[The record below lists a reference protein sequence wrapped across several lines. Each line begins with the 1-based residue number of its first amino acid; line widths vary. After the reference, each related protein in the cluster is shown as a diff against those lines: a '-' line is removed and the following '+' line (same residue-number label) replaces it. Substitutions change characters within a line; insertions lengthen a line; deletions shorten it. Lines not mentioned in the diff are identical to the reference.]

1 VNTDVV
7 YTVYSGLNQSYNQD
21 YFLWNAYVGYK
32 FFKDRSLE
40 AKVSVFDLLDQNRS
54 IGRTVTG
61 NYTEDYNTTVLK
73 RYFMFT
79 LTYTFKKFKSG
90 TQPKSEIEEDPL
102 KDIPGMPPR
111 QPRNNGG
118 GGGY

>member
-1 VNTDVV
+1 M
-7 YTVYSGLNQSYNQD
+7 
-21 YFLWNAYVGYK
+21 GYK
-32 FFKDRSLE
+32 FFKDKSLE
-40 AKVSVFDLLDQNRS
+40 AKVSVFDILNQNRS

-90 TQPKSEIEEDPL
+90 TQPKAEEDHNPMRNM
-102 KDIPGMPPR
+102 PGMPQRP
-111 QPRNNGG
+111 GG
-118 GGGY
+118 GGF